1 MQIDLKRH
9 EAVAEVYRSQVC
21 VVGAGI
27 AGLTLAHRLSAQGLD
42 VALLEAGGKAV
53 DTPSQSFFAAAELA
67 GHPHLGTTQGRVRAV
82 GGTSLRW
89 GGQLLP
95 LSGEADPAWPIDAAV
110 LAPFLAEAERLLGVD
125 DLPYTS
131 PAFFAAI
138 RSEVPPLL
146 EELSELTAV
155 VSKWTPFTRRNL
167 AHTLGSALLEHPRV
181 SVYMNAQAVELVPA
195 ASRSRVV
202 AVLVRTCG
210 GATLR
215 FEADH
220 FIVAAGTVETS
231 RLLLASRSIIPGGV
245 GNGFDQV
252 GRNVHDHLT
261 LPAATITGEAR
272 TRLLRELRPWLR
284 GRTLHSIKL
293 EPSPTLRAR
302 LRINRVVAHLTLEEF
317 EGSGLA
323 ILREL
328 LAARQRRDLRKALTA
343 HAAHLPAAA
352 LEGVRLAASALLQ
365 RRRFVSPSTS
375 VKLYLNGAQDTPSRS
390 RITLSPQIDALGMP
404 QAAVDWQI
412 TPNEIQTLSL
422 FANYLSEQLPLKG
435 IQWLPGVYSPDTP
448 VRGMLLSRI
457 QDARHAMGG
466 VCMGRDARSSV
477 VDPNLTVHGIDNL
490 SIASA
495 ATFPTGS
502 APLPSLPLM
511 ALSLRLAEHVTARL
525 AALPHTASL

>member
-1 MQIDLKRH
+1 MQIDLERH
-9 EAVAEVYRSQVC
+9 EAGAEVFRSQVC

-27 AGLTLAHRLSAQGLD
+27 AGLTLAQRLSAQGIE

-53 DTPSQSFFAAAELA
+53 DEPSQSLFAAAELA
-67 GHPHLGTTQGRVRAV
+67 GHPHIGTTEGRVRAL

-95 LSGEADPAWPIDAAV
+95 LSGEADPAWPIAATE
-110 LAPFLAEAERLLGVD
+110 LAPYVAEAERLLGVD

-146 EELSELTAV
+146 EELPELTTL
-155 VSKWTPFTRRNL
+155 VSKWTPFTRRNM
-167 AHTLGSALLEHPRV
+167 AHTLGSDLLEHPRV
-181 SVYMNAQAVELVPA
+181 RVYLNAQVVELLPA

-202 AVLVRTCG
+202 AVLVRNRG
-210 GATLR
+210 GATVR

-231 RLLLASRSIIPGGV
+231 RLLLASNSVIPAGL

-272 TRLLRELRPWLR
+272 TRILQELRPWLR

-293 EPSPTLRAR
+293 EPSPKLRAQ
-302 LRINRVVAHLTLEEF
+302 LQINRVVAHLTLEEF

-323 ILREL
+323 VLREL
-328 LAARQRRDLRKALTA
+328 LTGRQRRELRSALA
-343 HAAHLPAAA
+343 DHAAHLPAAA
-352 LEGVRLAASALLQ
+352 LEALRLAGSALIQ
-365 RRRFVSPSTS
+365 RRRFVSDSTS
-375 VKLYLNGAQDTPSRS
+375 VKLYLNGAQDAPSRS
-390 RITLSPQIDALGMP
+390 RITLSPQLDTFGLP
-404 QAAVDWQI
+404 QAVVDWQI
-412 TPNEIQTLSL
+412 TPHELQTLSV
-422 FANYLSEQLPLKG
+422 FAKYLGEHLPAKG
-435 IQWLPGVYSPDTP
+435 IQWLPGVFSPDTP
-448 VRGMLLSRI
+448 VQGMMLSRI

-466 VCMGRDARSSV
+466 ACMGLDPRTSV
-477 VDPNLTVHGIDNL
+477 VDRDLTVHGIDNL
-490 SIASA
+490 SVAGA

-502 APLPSLPLM
+502 PPLPSLPLM

-525 AALPHTASL
+525 ALLQRTSTL

>member
-1 MQIDLKRH
+1 MQIDLERH
-9 EAVAEVYRSQVC
+9 EPGADVVRSQVC

-42 VALLEAGGKAV
+42 VALLEAGGKTA
-53 DTPSQSFFAAAELA
+53 DEPSQAIFAAAEFS
-67 GHPHLGTTQGRVRAV
+67 GHPHLGTTEDRVRAL
-82 GGTSLRW
+82 GGMSLRW

-95 LSGEADPAWPIDAAV
+95 FTGEADPAWPIKAAE

-138 RSEVPPLL
+138 RSQVPPLL
-146 EELSELTAV
+146 EDLPELTSV
-155 VSKWTPFTRRNL
+155 LSKWTPFACRNM
-167 AHTLGSALLEHPRV
+167 AHTLGSDLIEHPRTC
-181 SVYMNAQAVELVPA
+181 VYLNAQAVELLPA

-202 AVLVRTCG
+202 AALVRTRG
-210 GATLR
+210 GATVR

-231 RLLLASRSIIPGGV
+231 RLLLVSRSVIPGGV

-252 GRNVHDHLT
+252 GRNFHDHLT

-272 TRLLRELRPWLR
+272 TRILQEVRPWLR

-293 EPSPTLRAR
+293 EPSPQLRAR
-302 LRINRVVAHLTLEEF
+302 LQINRVVAHLTLEEF

-328 LAARQRRDLRKALTA
+328 LTARQRRDLRKSLAA
-343 HAAHLPAAA
+343 NAAHLPAAVLEA
-352 LEGVRLAASALLQ
+352 LRLAGSALIQ
-365 RRRFVSPSTS
+365 RRRFVSNSTS

-390 RITLSPQIDALGMP
+390 RITLSSQLDPFGLP
-404 QAAVDWQI
+404 QAVVDWHI
-412 TPNEIQTLSL
+412 TPNELQTLSV
-422 FANYLSEQLPLKG
+422 FAKYLGEHLPVKG
-435 IQWLPGVYSPDTP
+435 VQWLPGVFSPDMP
-448 VRGMLLSRI
+448 VRGMMHSRI

-466 VCMGRDARSSV
+466 ACMGRDPHSSV
-477 VDPNLTVHGIDNL
+477 VDTNLTVHGIDNL

-495 ATFPTGS
+495 ATFPSGS
-502 APLPSLPLM
+502 AALPSLPLM

-525 AALPHTASL
+525 ASLPRIATP